1 MNINPQYRKKQ
12 FVPSNASAV
21 YIMDITIRIVEE
33 TYIKSDLT
41 SNEFE
46 AYKHIKDILET
57 TAKKAH
63 VYDLIKE
70 NQI

>member
-1 MNINPQYRKKQ
+1 MNINPKYRKKQ

-21 YIMDITIRIVEE
+21 DVMDITIRFLEE
-33 TYIKSDLT
+33 NYIRSDLT

-46 AYKHIKDILET
+46 AYQHIKDILET
-57 TAKKAH
+57 IAKKAY
-63 VYDLIKE
+63 VFDLIKE